1 MEIINNKTSERTVKT
16 IANNILPSCDELF
29 FEVGYFYF
37 FFFFQIYEQLKNKKI
52 NVNDMNEL
60 VHKLSTELYLEDLLD
75 KKPENKGTPDIAKVA
90 TTMVQ

>member
-37 FFFFQIYEQLKNKKI
+37 SGFEQIYEQLK
-52 NVNDMNEL
+52 D
-60 VHKLSTELYLEDLLD
+60 
-75 KKPENKGTPDIAKVA
+75 
-90 TTMVQ
+90 